1 MSLKT
6 PDIII
11 LGDIVQYFVG
21 SFITFIGMFVFFA
34 FMSTVQTINKPK
46 KHRYS
51 QSHIHTLVKP
61 LLPPMSSLKKELVT
75 QSSKHLQNVQIKV
88 IILGPDAFWIKDN
101 VLYTAKI
108 TQDGVDKNTTIPVDT
123 MGMDKVELD
132 KMIFIVDQLQNGQ
145 KHDTGSSGD

>member
-1 MSLKT
+1 MM
-6 PDIII
+6 
-11 LGDIVQYFVG
+11 QYFVG

-34 FMSTVQTINKPK
+34 FMSTVQTFNKPK
-46 KHRYS
+46 KYHYS

-61 LLPPMSSLKKELVT
+61 LLPPMSSFKKDLVT
-75 QSSKHLQNVQIKV
+75 QASKHLERVQIKV

-108 TQDGVDKNTTIPVDT
+108 TNDGVDKNTTIAVDT

-132 KMIFIVDQLQNGQ
+132 KMVFIVDQLQNGQ
-145 KHDTGSSGD
+145 KHDTGGSGN